1 MGVRRA
7 ISGICST
14 VGAVLI
20 VFGLL
25 FVLVQR
31 SFFDEGRV
39 GDTVDRIIDDPDV
52 VRLLSREITDR
63 AVAAGGLEAVEDQ
76 IREGVTAILDDGTT
90 KDAIR
95 SAALQSYDTLVN
107 GDDESVVFDLPDA
120 AERIRAE
127 IIQFDPSL
135 DEKLPPAAELARFVI
150 VERDSLPSLYGW
162 LESAH
167 SAGWVLFWIGIAMV
181 VLALALG
188 PGRFGSFAWSA
199 FLVALLMFVV
209 WLVVR
214 LVVNSATDSSDL
226 VSRRVARLG
235 ADEFLSS
242 VYRVSIGVAI
252 FGTVAFIGGLVARW
266 VRNTYYPAKPKPPR
280 APRRSRPPAGPNPYA

>member
-1 MGVRRA
+1 V
-7 ISGICST
+7 
-14 VGAVLI
+14 

-39 GDTVDRIIDDPDV
+39 GDTVDRIIDDPDI
-52 VRLLSREITDR
+52 VRLLAREITDR

-90 KDAIR
+90 KQAIR
-95 SAALQSYDTLVN
+95 AAALDSYDGLVN
-107 GDDESVVFDLPDA
+107 GSDETVVFDLPDA
-120 AERIRAE
+120 AERIRNE
-127 IIQFDPSL
+127 IVQFDPTL
-135 DEKLPPAAELARFVI
+135 AERLPPASELARFVI
-150 VERDSLPSLYGW
+150 VERDSLPALYGW

-167 SAGWVLFWIGIAMV
+167 SAGWLLFWIGIALV
-181 VLALALG
+181 VIALVLG

-235 ADEFLSS
+235 ADEFLGS

-252 FGTVAFIGGLVARW
+252 FGTVAFLAGLVAIW
-266 VRNTYYPAKPKPPR
+266 VRNTYYPPKPRPPR
-280 APRRSRPPAGPNPYA
+280 APRRVRPAGAPK